1 MKVLIIEDEL
11 HNAKRLK
18 GILEDI
24 DPETEVLAM
33 LEGVT
38 ESINWF
44 KYQEHPDLIFTDV
57 RLTDGLC
64 FDIFSEVKLKCP
76 VIFTSAFDEYALRAF
91 KVNSIDYLLKP
102 IKKEELI
109 KSLHKFKTT
118 MHPPYMR
125 QMLDDVAAIL
135 KQQQKNYRTRFLIPN
150 RDSFYTLMIKEI
162 AYFYTEYRT
171 TRAVMPNN
179 QHHIIPFTMEELE
192 EQLDPDVFFRVSR
205 QYLINNKSITRINN
219 HFNGKLH
226 IVLSPEPSEKIV
238 MSRDRSKTFKQWL
251 DR

>member
-18 GILEDI
+18 AILEEI
-24 DPETEVLAM
+24 DPEIEILEM
-33 LEGVT
+33 LDGVA
-38 ESINWF
+38 ESITWLNEQ
-44 KYQEHPDLIFTDV
+44 KHPDLIFTDV

-64 FDIFSEVKLKCP
+64 FDIFSKVNIKCP

-91 KVNSIDYLLKP
+91 QVNSIDYLLKP
-102 IKKEELI
+102 IKKEALV

-118 MHPPYMR
+118 MQPAYLS

-135 KQQQKNYRTRFLIPN
+135 KQQQKNYRTRFLIPSS
-150 RDSFYTLMIKEI
+150 DSFYTVPIKDV

-171 TRAVMPNN
+171 TRAVMPDN

-192 EQLDPDVFFRVSR
+192 EQLDPEVFFRISR
-205 QYLINNKSITRINN
+205 QYLINNNSITRINN

-226 IVLSPEPSEKIV
+226 IVLKPEPTEKIII
-238 MSRDRSKTFKQWL
+238 SRDRSRLLKQWL

>member
-11 HNAKRLK
+11 PNAKRLK
-18 GILEDI
+18 SILEDI
-24 DPETEVLAM
+24 DPEIEVLAM

-38 ESINWF
+38 ESIDWF
-44 KYQEHPDLIFTDV
+44 SHHDHPDLVFTDV

-64 FDIFSEVKLKCP
+64 FDIFSQIKLKCP

-91 KVNSIDYLLKP
+91 QVNSVDYLLKP
-102 IKKEELI
+102 IKKEELA

-118 MHPPYMR
+118 MHPPYLG
-125 QMLDDVAAIL
+125 QILDDVAAIL
-135 KQQQKNYRTRFLIPN
+135 KQQQKNYRTRFLIPS
-150 RDSFYTLMIKEI
+150 RDSFYTLMIKDI
-162 AYFYTEYRT
+162 AYFYTEYRI

-205 QYLINNKSITRINN
+205 QYLINNNSILRINN
-219 HFNGKLH
+219 YFNGKLH
-226 IVLSPEPSEKIV
+226 IVLHPEPPEKII

>member
-1 MKVLIIEDEL
+1 MRVLIIEDEV

-18 GILEDI
+18 SILEDI
-24 DPETEVLAM
+24 DPEIEVIAM

-44 KYQEHPDLIFTDV
+44 KNHHHPDLIFTDV

-64 FDIFSEVKLKCP
+64 FDIFSEVNFTCP

-91 KVNSIDYLLKP
+91 QVNSIDYLLKP
-102 IKKEELI
+102 IKKEELV

-118 MHPPYMR
+118 LHPPYLGQLM
-125 QMLDDVAAIL
+125 DDVAAIL
-135 KQQQKNYRTRFLIPN
+135 KQQQKNYRTRFLIPIK
-150 RDSFYTLMIKEI
+150 DSFYTVMIKEV

-171 TRAVMPNN
+171 TRAVMANN
-179 QHHIIPFTMEELE
+179 QQHIIPFTMEELE
-192 EQLDPDVFFRVSR
+192 EQLDPDIFFRVSR
-205 QYLINNKSITRINN
+205 QYLINNFSITRINN
-219 HFNGKLH
+219 YFNGKLH
-226 IVLSPEPSEKIV
+226 LVLNPETTEKII
-238 MSRDRSKTFKQWL
+238 MSRDRSKIFKQWL

>member
-18 GILEDI
+18 AILAEI
-24 DPETEVLAM
+24 DPEIEVAAI
-33 LEGVT
+33 LEGIS
-38 ESINWF
+38 ESINWLN
-44 KYQEHPDLIFTDV
+44 EHDHPDLIFTDV

-64 FDIFSEVKLKCP
+64 FDIFSAVEIKCP
-76 VIFTSAFDEYALRAF
+76 IIFTSAFDEYALRAF
-91 KVNSIDYLLKP
+91 QVNSLDYLLKP
-102 IKKEELI
+102 IKKEALL

-118 MHPPYMR
+118 MRPAYLS

-135 KQQQKNYRTRFLIPN
+135 KQQQKNYRTRFLIPV
-150 RDSFYTLMIKEI
+150 RDSFYTILIKDV

-171 TRAVMPNN
+171 TRAVMPDN
-179 QHHIIPFTMEELE
+179 QHHIISFTMEELE
-192 EQLDPDVFFRVSR
+192 EQLDPDVFFRISR
-205 QYLINNKSITRINN
+205 QYLINNNSITRINN

-226 IVLSPEPSEKIV
+226 VVLKPEPSEKIII
-238 MSRDRSKTFKQWL
+238 SRDRSRLLKQWL

>member
-11 HNAKRLK
+11 HNAKRLRA
-18 GILEDI
+18 ILEDI
-24 DPETEVLAM
+24 DPKIEVLAM

-38 ESINWF
+38 ESISWL
-44 KYQEHPDLIFTDV
+44 KDQQHPDLIFTDV

-64 FDIFSEVKLKCP
+64 FDIFSQVKLKCP

-91 KVNSIDYLLKP
+91 KVNSVDYLLKP
-102 IKKEELI
+102 IKKEELM
-109 KSLHKFKTT
+109 KSLHKFKTNS
-118 MHPPYMR
+118 HPSYLG

-135 KQQQKNYRTRFLIPN
+135 KQQQKNYRTRFLIPV
-150 RDSFYTLMIKEI
+150 RDSFYTVMIKEV

-171 TRAVMPNN
+171 TRAVMPDN
-179 QHHIIPFTMEELE
+179 QHHILPFTMEELE
-192 EQLDPDVFFRVSR
+192 EELDPDVFFRVSR

-219 HFNGKLH
+219 YFNGKLH
-226 IVLSPEPSEKIV
+226 IVLSPEPAEKII
-238 MSRDRSKTFKQWL
+238 MSRDKSRTFKQWL